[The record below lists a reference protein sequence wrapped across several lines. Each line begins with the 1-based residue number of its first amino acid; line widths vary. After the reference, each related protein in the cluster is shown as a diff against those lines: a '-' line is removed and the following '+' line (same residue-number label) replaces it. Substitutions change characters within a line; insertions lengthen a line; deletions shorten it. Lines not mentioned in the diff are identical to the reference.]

1 MGSVIDLTS
10 GGLAGMFSK
19 TVVFPLDVVRKR
31 MQIQG
36 PSRMDYIIYKVP
48 VYSTAVLT
56 CMKEI
61 VRREGLLG
69 LYKGLTPAVVKAAC
83 ASAVTFFM
91 YGPPMPH
98 RDKVHR

>member
-1 MGSVIDLTS
+1 MIDLTS

-36 PSRMDYIIYKVP
+36 PNRMDYVFYNVP
-48 VYSTAVLT
+48 VYSTSVLT

-61 VRREGLLG
+61 VHMEGLLG

-83 ASAVTFFM
+83 ASSVTFFM
-91 YGPPMPH
+91 YGQTRYLLERM
-98 RDKVHR
+98 K